1 VFVPSRKTLD
11 GLLIANELVV
21 DCRKRNKDVLLFKVN
36 FEKAYDSVD
45 LNYLDFVLRRMN
57 FPILWWK

>member
-1 VFVPSRKTLD
+1 MFVPSRKTLD